1 MYKLLFKKVL
11 QYSRF
16 VTALVFQ
23 LQQEEEQ
30 KIRDR
35 AANEAALAAIGS
47 GTKRKRLS
55 TAGLSDGAAAVSA
68 LLMLLAC
75 PPSLVQLYI
84 IVSAVSSVLG
94 TCFLF

>member
-1 MYKLLFKKVL
+1 M
-11 QYSRF
+11 
-16 VTALVFQ
+16 FQ

-55 TAGLSDGAAAVSA
+55 AAGPSDGAAPVSA

-75 PPSLVQLYI
+75 PPSSVQLYNYN
-84 IVSAVSSVLG
+84 SLR
-94 TCFLF
+94 CFQHVGYILAFSKMNR